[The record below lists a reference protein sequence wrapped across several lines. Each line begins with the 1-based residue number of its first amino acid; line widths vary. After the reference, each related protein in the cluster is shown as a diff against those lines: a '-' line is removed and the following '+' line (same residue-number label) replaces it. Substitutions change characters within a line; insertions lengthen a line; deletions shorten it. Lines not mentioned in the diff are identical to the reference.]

1 MLGFAA
7 LRLEVHRQ
15 YLAVRRSGSQP
26 ATQFRHLEVPKSAAH
41 PRLRSKSSI
50 GTSKSSNTQA
60 IRALGHKHKVHRP
73 QWACVDAFSPLSL
86 SHHTRPATIQ
96 VAHTSRVRF
105 GKRCRVSAHLRL
117 KHLQCTRS
125 RPYSR
130 QWQDTDQGK
139 KVRSQAGWH
148 TDIHF
153 PEPSIFHALDLDLVF
168 DFASTSSS
176 TLAV

>member
-1 MLGFAA
+1 MLGFAGPQ
-7 LRLEVHRQ
+7 LETHRLH
-15 YLAVRRSGSQP
+15 LAVRRSRSQL
-26 ATQFRHLEVPKSAAH
+26 ATELRHLEVPKSAAH

-50 GTSKSSNTQA
+50 GTSKSSNAQA
-60 IRALGHKHKVHRP
+60 TRALPG
-73 QWACVDAFSPLSL
+73 LSL

-96 VAHTSRVRF
+96 VAHTSRVYF
-105 GKRCRVSAHLRL
+105 GKRCRVSAHLGL

-130 QWQDTDQGK
+130 QRQDTDQGK

-153 PEPSIFHALDLDLVF
+153 PEPSIFYDLDLDLVF

-176 TLAV
+176 ILAV